1 MIINYLLCNIPI
13 DIFEVSDWIDIASI
27 VVNFFLAIWIVTVF
41 QDKLNN
47 KRVLKDHLINE
58 VKDIRD
64 DYRTFLNILYSN
76 KSEPSQIAPW
86 FKLMNIKIN
95 DILDLISKNHSIDRK
110 ILYPYQV
117 ELRDIITEFD
127 EYIDNYIS
135 NTNITLLPTSQLSII
150 QFEQRNNHIF
160 NDIIVIIND

>member
-1 MIINYLLCNIPI
+1 M
-13 DIFEVSDWIDIASI
+13 
-27 VVNFFLAIWIVTVF
+27 
-41 QDKLNN
+41 
-47 KRVLKDHLINE
+47 
-58 VKDIRD
+58 
-64 DYRTFLNILYSN
+64 TFLTL
-76 KSEPSQIAPW
+76 
-86 FKLMNIKIN
+86 FL
-95 DILDLISKNHSIDRK
+95 KNHSIDRK